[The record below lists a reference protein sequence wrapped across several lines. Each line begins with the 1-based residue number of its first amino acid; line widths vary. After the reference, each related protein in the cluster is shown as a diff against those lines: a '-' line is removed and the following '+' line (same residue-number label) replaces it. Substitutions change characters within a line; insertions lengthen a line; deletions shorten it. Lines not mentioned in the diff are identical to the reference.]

1 MTRRNSCSTL
11 PARANRSGVWSR
23 RQPSH
28 YMTLYGAPRHRM
40 AVIQLTISHKKRE
53 TFILKSVK
61 NYSLLKEGNIHFTAS
76 YGSLKKDPREL
87 SDWRLIH
94 NVKFPLRR
102 LASFV
107 HFFWTRRFKVV
118 IHRQNFL
125 AVNAN
130 QQVFTCIAVG
140 RNSVTNAV
148 ADMNCF
154 NDGPSRSG
162 INMSVSIWNLEYFQY
177 FPVAGIFSHVWVGGC
192 WDKLCN
198 LRTVTLLK

>member
-61 NYSLLKEGNIHFTAS
+61 NDSLLKEGNTHFTAS

-94 NVKFPLRR
+94 NVKFSLRR

-107 HFFWTRRFKVV
+107 HFFWDEAFQSCNSQTELFGSQRKSTGFDLYCCGSKFCDKCCCGHELLQRWAME
-118 IHRQNFL
+118 I
-125 AVNAN
+125 
-130 QQVFTCIAVG
+130 
-140 RNSVTNAV
+140 RNKHE
-148 ADMNCF
+148 CEY
-154 NDGPSRSG
+154 
-162 INMSVSIWNLEYFQY
+162 LELRI
-177 FPVAGIFSHVWVGGC
+177 FPIFSSGWYFFPC
-192 WDKLCN
+192 LSRWL
-198 LRTVTLLK
+198 LRQVV